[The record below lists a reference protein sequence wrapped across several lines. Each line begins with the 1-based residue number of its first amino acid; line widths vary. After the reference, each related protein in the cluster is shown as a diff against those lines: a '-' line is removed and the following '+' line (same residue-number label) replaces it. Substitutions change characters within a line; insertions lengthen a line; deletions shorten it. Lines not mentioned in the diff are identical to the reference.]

1 MDTRAII
8 SSLIRPD
15 GTLALPETMT
25 LATLA
30 EMLYAKGDTSALALG
45 FHDVPNDELR
55 TYTRAEVNTR
65 VKAVAARL
73 QQIAEPGTRVA
84 LLAGN
89 SPEYLF
95 SFLGALYASMVPI
108 PLYDPR
114 ERGHEGH
121 LKAVFEDAE
130 PQIVLTN
137 RLSAPAVLRFF
148 GETPAHE
155 RARVI
160 VVDKLPDSLSKYWKP
175 TQGSI
180 NDPVFLQYTSGSTR
194 RPAGVI
200 LTNRTILYNVLQTY
214 FALEVKTPLRMVTW
228 LPMHH
233 DMGMIVVVLAALLGE
248 YIDLMTPQ
256 DFVQDPSRWTNTAA
270 RRGDDDVFTWSVLPN
285 FALELLATR
294 GRPTE
299 GQDFSNLGTIIVG
312 SEPVTERAINAF
324 KATFEPYGIDPHIL
338 YPSYGLAEAAMLV
351 AAPQRKNQ
359 PLVSHFDREA
369 LEAGRA
375 ELTDVAEGYVA
386 VTSNGQSV
394 PIQGLTIVDPETK
407 AELADGVVGEIWVNG
422 GNLANGYFGQGEGT
436 DDTFNQVLGERL
448 AEGSRVEKF
457 PNEGWLATGDLG
469 AFVDGE
475 FYITGRIKDMV
486 VIAGRNHYPQDIEGT
501 VQNASDHVR
510 VDSVA
515 AFSIPGDEVEKLV
528 IFAERADGATEAGDE
543 EAIAAIRSAVAAAHG
558 ITPEV
563 IEMRAPGEIKRS
575 ASGKIARRVNRNDFL
590 AR

>member
-8 SSLIRPD
+8 GSLIRPD

-30 EMLYAKGDTSALALG
+30 EMLYSKGDTSALALG

-95 SFLGALYASMVPI
+95 SFLGALYAGMVPI

-160 VVDKLPDSLSKYWKP
+160 VVDKLPDSLAKHWKP

-324 KATFEPYGIDPHIL
+324 KAAFEPYGIDPHIL

-351 AAPQRKNQ
+351 ATPQRKNQ